1 MIISGRKYKSFYLPE
16 SRSYYPR
23 SRDFHTEHIKLEIS
37 VDLKRRMIEGR
48 ASLRIVPLKQEL
60 RHVALDACAMDV
72 RSVELD
78 AVGCDYEHED
88 EKLVINPRSPLE
100 KKSHVVVVE
109 YISKPSKGLY
119 FIQPD
124 NAYPEKE
131 IQVWTHSEPESAR
144 YWYPCYD
151 YPNDKSTSETIVT
164 VPEGFVVISNG
175 KLLGVTRKD
184 GLASYHWRE
193 ETPHSSYLNSFIA
206 GKFEEIKEKTDG
218 TELYY
223 YFPKEKRNDVVRYF
237 GETPRMIE
245 VFEELTGTRYPYARY
260 SQTTVQDF
268 VIGGMENISATTLA
282 MRYYPDQ
289 RSEEDF
295 QATYSRQSEN
305 AVNLV
310 AHELAHQWFGDLVT
324 CGDWSQIWLNEAF
337 ATYLQ
342 CLYLERTRGPDFFR
356 WDLALKAEVYFEED
370 EEKYRRPIVERNFV
384 FPDDVFDRTTYQK
397 GAWMIHQ
404 LRYVLGDE
412 VFFQGIQEYMRK
424 FSGRNADTH
433 DFRKVLEEVSGQ
445 SLEEYFEE
453 FFYKAGY
460 PEFDVDYSWEE
471 KDSRAR
477 VSIKQIQKTDDE
489 TPLFRLPCEL
499 VFYTAGGRK
508 QKRVFLSTAEETFSF
523 ELDSRP
529 TVVEFDPGEWILKKV
544 TFKKSFD
551 LLANQLR
558 ESIDASSRAGA
569 ATQLGLMKSNQAVQV
584 LRDAANKEQFWFVR
598 VKAIEALG
606 EIGTEEALGALV
618 GLDVPENRRVRR
630 AMAKAFGEFKD
641 RRAIKMLDQFLLHD
655 PSPYVQCEAAL
666 SLGKVDEKEA
676 LQKLMQAMKI
686 ESPNSTL
693 TEACLDAMGKIK
705 EENVRNVIKENLVYG
720 MPTRARIGALKA
732 IVNRG
737 FAYEDEVAVLKELLL
752 RDGEVSVRHF
762 VVNEVIPTLV
772 ERRLLDALKT
782 SSVSD
787 QDNRIRRRALEVY
800 YDLTESVETISS
812 IVKLRQEV
820 DKLKEENR
828 ELRGRVGARN
838 L

>member
-1 MIISGRKYKSFYLPE
+1 MISGKRYKSFYLPE
-16 SRSYYPR
+16 SRSHYPR
-23 SRDFHTEHIKLEIS
+23 SRDFGTEHIKLEIS
-37 VDLKRRMIEGR
+37 VDLKRRLIEGR
-48 ASLRIVPLKQEL
+48 ASLRIFPLREQLTQVE
-60 RHVALDACAMDV
+60 LDACAMEV

-78 AVGCDYEHED
+78 GAACSYEYLD
-88 EKLVINPRSPLE
+88 ERLVINPRSPLE
-100 KKSHVVVVE
+100 KISHVVSVE
-109 YISKPSKGLY
+109 YISKPNKGLY

-124 NAYPEKE
+124 DAYPEKE
-131 IQVWTHSEPESAR
+131 SQVWTQSEPESAR

-164 VPEGFVVISNG
+164 VPEGFIVISNG
-175 KLLGVTRKD
+175 KLLGMTRKD
-184 GLASYHWRE
+184 GAATYHWRE
-193 ETPHSSYLNSFIA
+193 ETPHSSYLNSFIV
-206 GKFEEIKEKTDG
+206 GKFEESVGKTDG
-218 TELYY
+218 IELYY

-245 VFEELTGTRYPYARY
+245 VFKELTGTKYPYERY

-268 VIGGMENISATTLA
+268 VMGGMENISATTLA

-295 QATYSRQSEN
+295 QTTYSRQSEN

-342 CLYLERTRGPDFFR
+342 CLYLEKTRGPDFFR
-356 WDLALKAEVYFEED
+356 WDLALKAELYFEED
-370 EEKYRRPIVERNFV
+370 EEKYRRHIVERNFV

-404 LRYVLGDE
+404 LRYVLGDK
-412 VFFQGIQEYMRK
+412 VFFQGIQEYLRK

-433 DFRKVLEEVSGQ
+433 DFRKVLEEASGQ

-460 PEFDVDYSWEE
+460 PEFEVDYSWEE

-477 VSIKQIQKTDDE
+477 VSIKQIQKTDDQ
-489 TPLFRLPCEL
+489 TPIFRLPCEL
-499 VFYTAGGRK
+499 VFYTAEGRK
-508 QKRVFLSTAEETFSF
+508 EKRVFLSTAEETYSF

-529 TVVEFDPGEWILKKV
+529 RVVEFDPGEWILKKV
-544 TFKKSFD
+544 TFTKSFD

-569 ATQLGLMKSNQAVQV
+569 AAQLGLTKNNQAVEV
-584 LRDAANKEQFWFVR
+584 LREAASKEQFWLVR
-598 VKAIEALG
+598 AKAVEALG
-606 EIGTEEALGALV
+606 EIGTEEALGTLV
-618 GLDVPENRRVRR
+618 GLGIPENRRVRR
-630 AMAKAFGEFKD
+630 AMAKALGEFKD
-641 RRAIKMLDQFLLHD
+641 GRAIKMLDQFLFHD
-655 PSPYVQCEAAL
+655 PSPYVQCEAAI
-666 SLGKVDEKEA
+666 SLGKVDAKES
-676 LQKLMQAMKI
+676 LQKLKQAMKI
-686 ESPNSTL
+686 ASPNSTL
-693 TEACLDAMGKIK
+693 TEACLDAMGHIK
-705 EENVRNVIKENLVYG
+705 DEDVRRLIKENLRYG

-737 FAYEDEVAVLKELLL
+737 FAYEEEVAVLKELLL
-752 RDGEVSVRHF
+752 QDKELSVRHF
-762 VVNEVIPTLV
+762 VVDEVIPTLV

-787 QDNRIRRRALEVY
+787 QDNRIRRRALEVF
-800 YDLTESVETISS
+800 YDLTESVEAMGS

-820 DKLKEENR
+820 DKLKEENK